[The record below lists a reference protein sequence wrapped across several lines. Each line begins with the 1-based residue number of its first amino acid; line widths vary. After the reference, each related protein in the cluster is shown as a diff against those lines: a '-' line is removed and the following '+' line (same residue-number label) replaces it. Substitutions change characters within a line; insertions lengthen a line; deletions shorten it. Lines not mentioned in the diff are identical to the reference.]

1 MFKLLVAVTVLTV
14 FLAGCSTPR
23 SQVELQREAFRLSHV
38 PHTHR
43 SAFMSANSLIADGDH
58 FYIEA
63 RAMPEL
69 KHRTSLLRKAAAKY
83 RKAIM
88 KLRDMLPSVADPT
101 DKKYISDTINHTEA
115 SLEETVRALPIFE
128 E

>member
-1 MFKLLVAVTVLTV
+1 MFKFLVAVTVLTV

-23 SQVELQREAFRLSHV
+23 SQIELQREAFRLSHV
-38 PHTHR
+38 PQTHR

-88 KLRDMLPSVADPT
+88 VLRNILPSVADPT
-101 DKKYISDTINHTEA
+101 DKKYISNTIKDTEA